1 MAHNLDP
8 PESVPANQIA
18 PRVGLWFKRKFE
30 LEIQTRFDPNLA
42 KFISFDL

>member
-8 PESVPANQIA
+8 PESVPTCQDA
-18 PRVGLWFKRKFE
+18 PRVGLWFKQKFE